1 MYSLTQLEDK
11 GIDQIYMKREALVL
25 ARSRYIMVWKN
36 PTIILHLTSPRPL
49 LISTAQTQHQQ
60 FAYQP
65 FAYIFIHH
73 PNPFFIDVN
82 QFHFWNVAGKAPKS
96 NKNSS
101 FCTLRNFALR
111 FGIEYNW
118 SLESLWLPYDERL
131 FLNHHKDM
139 TFSSRYN
146 YENNANRCKLQ
157 PHRHLYFT
165 LYLELNMRSVP
176 VSKSKRTFS
185 FFFLWHFYHPNLL
198 FFLVSTGWGWHRMQL
213 TPHSILIGFVGEV
226 NDTDVMT
233 SQGFPSFHCANRYSL
248 WISTPN
254 SFKAPA
260 TALSNSVSLK
270 QVA

>member
-118 SLESLWLPYDERL
+118 SLEYLTSIWVFDFHMKKDVFWTITRTWR
-131 FLNHHKDM
+131 FLKGITMKTMPID
-139 TFSSRYN
+139 
-146 YENNANRCKLQ
+146 
-157 PHRHLYFT
+157 
-165 LYLELNMRSVP
+165 
-176 VSKSKRTFS
+176 
-185 FFFLWHFYHPNLL
+185 
-198 FFLVSTGWGWHRMQL
+198 
-213 TPHSILIGFVGEV
+213 V
-226 NDTDVMT
+226 N
-233 SQGFPSFHCANRYSL
+233 YSL
-248 WISTPN
+248 TDIYTLHFIWN
-254 SFKAPA
+254 
-260 TALSNSVSLK
+260 
-270 QVA
+270 